1 MTNPVHHRQVILKP
15 LYILLHSQPLSPW
28 WREKIEGLGCMLDET
43 LLYLLQ
49 LHLEIAEL
57 ALGLSDLADL
67 SVASSQTRSTCCC
80 LPK

>member
-1 MTNPVHHRQVILKP
+1 
-15 LYILLHSQPLSPW
+15 
-28 WREKIEGLGCMLDET
+28 MLDET

-49 LHLEIAEL
+49 LRLEIAEL

-67 SVASSQTRSTCCC
+67 SAASSQTRSKTCCC